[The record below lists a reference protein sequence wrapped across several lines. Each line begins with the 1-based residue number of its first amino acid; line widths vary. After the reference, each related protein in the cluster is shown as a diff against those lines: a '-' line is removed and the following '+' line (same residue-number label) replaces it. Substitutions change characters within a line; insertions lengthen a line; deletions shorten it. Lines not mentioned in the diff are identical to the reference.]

1 MILTYFCYAN
11 TNSFLMNVVHGIE
24 NYSTTS
30 KSILT
35 IGTFD
40 GVHMG
45 HQKIIRAMVQQ
56 ARKENLL
63 ANILTFFP
71 HPRMILQKETNLKLI
86 DTLKEK
92 EALLKALGIDNLII
106 HPFSKEFS
114 RLTAIEFT
122 RDILVNRLEISSLMI
137 GYDHRFGKNREAS
150 VEDLMAYGKTYGF
163 GVTVIPP
170 QDIASITVS
179 STKVRNAITASDF
192 EKTNQFLGRPF
203 QLLGTVT
210 KGDGL
215 GRTIA
220 FPTANLHVEESY
232 KLLPPQGVYLVKIE
246 YQAALYSGMMNIGN
260 RPTLN
265 GNKQTLEV
273 HLFDFN
279 KRIYGQE
286 LKVSVLKKIRDEK
299 KFDSLEALKSQ
310 LEKDQEICK
319 RTLAEEGWK

>member
-1 MILTYFCYAN
+1 MLIESL
-11 TNSFLMNVVHGIE
+11 FLMNVVHGIE
-24 NYSTTS
+24 NYSTTA

-45 HQKIIRAMVQQ
+45 HKKIIDAMVKQ

-63 ANILTFFP
+63 VNVLTFFP
-71 HPRMILQKETNLKLI
+71 HPRMILQKETNIKLI

-92 EALLKALGIDNLII
+92 EELLKSLGIDNLII

-122 RDILVNRLEISSLMI
+122 RDVLVNQLGISSLMI

-150 VEDLMAYGKTYGF
+150 VEDLMAYGKTYDF
-163 GVTVIPP
+163 GVTIIPP

-179 STKVRNAITASDF
+179 STKVRKAIMENDF
-192 EKTNQFLGRPF
+192 EKTQQFLGRPF

-220 FPTANLHVEESY
+220 FPTANLHIEETY
-232 KLLPPQGVYLVKIE
+232 KLLPPKGVYLVKIQ
-246 YQAALYSGMMNIGN
+246 YQKENLSGMMNIGN
-260 RPTLN
+260 RPTIN
-265 GNKQTLEV
+265 GNTQTLEV
-273 HLFDFN
+273 HIFDFN
-279 KRIYGQE
+279 KSIYGQE
-286 LKVSVLKKIRDEK
+286 LKVSVLKKIRDEI

-310 LEKDQEICK
+310 LKKDQEICK
-319 RTLAEEGWK
+319 RTHAE

>member
-1 MILTYFCYAN
+1 
-11 TNSFLMNVVHGIE
+11 MNVVHGIE
-24 NYSTTS
+24 NYSTTA

-45 HQKIIRAMVQQ
+45 HQKIINAMVKQ

-63 ANILTFFP
+63 ANVLTFFP
-71 HPRMILQKETNLKLI
+71 HPRMILQKEANIKLI

-92 EALLKALGIDNLII
+92 EELLKGLGIDNLII

-122 RDILVNRLEISSLMI
+122 RDVLVNQLGISSLMI

-150 VEDLMAYGKTYGF
+150 VEDLMAYGKTYDF
-163 GVTVIPP
+163 DVTIIPP

-179 STKVRNAITASDF
+179 STKVRKAIMASDF
-192 EKTNQFLGRPF
+192 EKTQQFLGRPF

-220 FPTANLHVEESY
+220 FPTANIHIEETY
-232 KLLPPQGVYLVKIE
+232 KLLPPKGVYLVKIQ
-246 YQAALYSGMMNIGN
+246 YQQENFSGMMNVGN
-260 RPTLN
+260 RPTIN
-265 GNKQTLEV
+265 GNNQTLEV
-273 HLFDFN
+273 HIFDFI
-279 KRIYGQE
+279 KSIYGQE
-286 LKVSVLKKIRDEK
+286 LKVSMLKKIRDEI

-310 LEKDQEICK
+310 LKKDQEICK
-319 RTLAEEGWK
+319 RTLAE